1 MKKLLVTFLISLC
14 FITGCSVT
22 KVSGK
27 SVGDIFDTVLY
38 VDNNLGNTFMEGYSL
53 YLPKGV
59 KIIDKSDY
67 NLKIKDNKNYYY
79 LYIDTVAYY
88 YKVPNSFVPNN
99 NHLLSKKIDENDKI
113 GYIDV
118 VVHGDYYFIVIM
130 YNYTKIE
137 TYVKKED
144 FENSII
150 NMCSILSSIKYN
162 DKIIEVHVG
171 NEKMTTQEERFNIFD
186 SNIENDNFLKYES
199 EYGVYK
205 EPIDTNM
212 DNDVVDVD
220 ETIE

>member
-1 MKKLLVTFLISLC
+1 MKKLLFVFLVSLC
-14 FITGCSVT
+14 FITGCSII

-27 SVGDIFDTVLY
+27 SVSDIFDTILY
-38 VDNNLGNTFMEGYSL
+38 VDNNLGNTYMEGYSF

-67 NLKIKDNKNYYY
+67 NLKVKDNKNYYY

-88 YKVPNSFVPNN
+88 YKVENSFVPKD
-99 NHLLSKKIDENDKI
+99 NHFLSKKIDKDNKI
-113 GYIDV
+113 GYVDIVSND
-118 VVHGDYYFIVIM
+118 DYYFIVIM
-130 YNYTKIE
+130 YNYAKIE
-137 TYVKKED
+137 TYVKKEN
-144 FENSII
+144 FESSIT

-162 DKIIEVHVG
+162 DKIIEGHVG

-199 EYGVYK
+199 EYGTYK
-205 EPIDTNM
+205 EKIDTNI
-212 DNDVVDVD
+212 DNDIINVD

>member
-1 MKKLLVTFLISLC
+1 MKKLLFVFLVSLC
-14 FITGCSVT
+14 FITGCSII

-27 SVGDIFDTVLY
+27 SVSDIFDTILY
-38 VDNNLGNTFMEGYSL
+38 VDNNLGNTYMEGYSF

-67 NLKIKDNKNYYY
+67 NLKVKDNKNFYY

-88 YKVPNSFVPNN
+88 YKVENSFVPKD
-99 NHLLSKKIDENDKI
+99 NHFLSKKIDKDNKI
-113 GYIDV
+113 GYVDIV
-118 VVHGDYYFIVIM
+118 SNGDYYFIVIM
-130 YNYTKIE
+130 YNYAKIE
-137 TYVKKED
+137 TYVKKEN
-144 FENSII
+144 FESSIT

-162 DKIIEVHVG
+162 DKIIEGHVG

-199 EYGVYK
+199 EYGTYK
-205 EPIDTNM
+205 EKIDTNI
-212 DNDVVDVD
+212 DNDIINVD

>member
-1 MKKLLVTFLISLC
+1 MKKLLFVFLMSLC
-14 FITGCSVT
+14 FITGCSII

-27 SVGDIFDTVLY
+27 SVSDIFDTILY
-38 VDNNLGNTFMEGYSL
+38 VDNNLGNTYMEGYSF

-67 NLKIKDNKNYYY
+67 NLKVKDNKNYYY

-88 YKVPNSFVPNN
+88 YKVENSFVPKD
-99 NHLLSKKIDENDKI
+99 NHFLSKKIDKDNKI
-113 GYIDV
+113 GYVDIV
-118 VVHGDYYFIVIM
+118 SNGDYYFIVIM
-130 YNYTKIE
+130 YNYAKIE
-137 TYVKKED
+137 TYVKKEN
-144 FENSII
+144 FESSIT

-162 DKIIEVHVG
+162 DKIIEGHVG

-199 EYGVYK
+199 EYGTYK
-205 EPIDTNM
+205 EKIDTNI
-212 DNDVVDVD
+212 DNDIINVD

>member
-1 MKKLLVTFLISLC
+1 MKKLLFVFLVSLC
-14 FITGCSVT
+14 FITGCSII

-27 SVGDIFDTVLY
+27 SVNDIFDTILY
-38 VDNNLGNTFMEGYSL
+38 VDNNLGNTYMEGYSF

-67 NLKIKDNKNYYY
+67 NLKIKDNKNFYY

-88 YKVPNSFVPNN
+88 YKVENSFVPKD
-99 NHLLSKKIDENDKI
+99 NHFLSKKIDKEEKI
-113 GYIDV
+113 GYVDIV
-118 VVHGDYYFIVIM
+118 SNGDYYFIVIM
-130 YNYTKIE
+130 YNYAKIE
-137 TYVKKED
+137 TYVKKEN
-144 FENSII
+144 FESSIT

-162 DKIIEVHVG
+162 DKIIEGHVG

-199 EYGVYK
+199 EYGTYK
-205 EPIDTNM
+205 EKIDTNI
-212 DNDVVDVD
+212 DNDIIDVD

>member
-1 MKKLLVTFLISLC
+1 MKKLLFVFLMSLC
-14 FITGCSVT
+14 FITGCSII

-27 SVGDIFDTVLY
+27 SVSDIFDTILY
-38 VDNNLGNTFMEGYSL
+38 VDNNLGNTYMEGYSF

-67 NLKIKDNKNYYY
+67 NLKVKDNKNFYY

-88 YKVPNSFVPNN
+88 YKVENSFVPKD
-99 NHLLSKKIDENDKI
+99 NHFLSKKIDKDNKI
-113 GYIDV
+113 GYVDIV
-118 VVHGDYYFIVIM
+118 SNSDYYFIVIM
-130 YNYTKIE
+130 YNYAKIE
-137 TYVKKED
+137 TYVKKEN
-144 FENSII
+144 FESSIT

-162 DKIIEVHVG
+162 DKIIEGHVG

-199 EYGVYK
+199 EYGTYK
-205 EPIDTNM
+205 EKIDTNI
-212 DNDVVDVD
+212 DNDVIDVN

>member
-1 MKKLLVTFLISLC
+1 MKKLLFVFLVSLC
-14 FITGCSVT
+14 FITGCSIA

-27 SVGDIFDTVLY
+27 SIDDIFDTILY
-38 VDNNLGNTFMEGYSL
+38 VDNNLSNTYMEGYSF

-67 NLKIKDNKNYYY
+67 NLKVKDNKSFYY

-88 YKVPNSFVPNN
+88 YKVENSFVPKD
-99 NHLLSKKIDENDKI
+99 NHFLSKKIDKDGKI
-113 GYIDV
+113 GYVDIVSND
-118 VVHGDYYFIVIM
+118 GYYFIVIM
-130 YNYTKIE
+130 YNYAKIE
-137 TYVKKED
+137 TYVKKEN
-144 FENSII
+144 FESSII

-162 DKIIEVHVG
+162 DKIIEGHVG

-199 EYGVYK
+199 EYGTYK
-205 EPIDTNM
+205 EKIDTNI
-212 DNDVVDVD
+212 DNDIIDVD